1 MRSPWISLE
10 MDGCVASAAPQT
22 LLHSTL
28 LKHSL
33 RAVAATA
40 LHGCPTRDEQSFA
53 AAAEWWRHVPY
64 SRTVVQY
71 KTTAQ
76 GVTLTLES
84 PQHTKIC
91 HRTPLCNGEGCP
103 CDARCSSW
111 LDAQRGPRAAGPCV

>member
-40 LHGCPTRDEQSFA
+40 LHGCPTRD
-53 AAAEWWRHVPY
+53 AAEVCCAP
-64 SRTVVQY
+64 TVV
-71 KTTAQ
+71 
-76 GVTLTLES
+76 V
-84 PQHTKIC
+84 PTKLC
-91 HRTPLCNGEGCP
+91 EGSRVSRETRT
-103 CDARCSSW
+103 R
-111 LDAQRGPRAAGPCV
+111 